1 MNRSTSDIALPTNQI
16 ADLLAENQMLREEI
30 RVAREAADITADL
43 VVKQFETSE
52 ALLARVQLANAET
65 QAVLDTALDTAIIVT
80 GLNGVIRLFSK
91 GAERLLGYHAQAVI
105 GKLTPLHFHVP
116 EEVDPL
122 LEGCGERGT
131 ENTQEIFH
139 ILADSTRNSRRE
151 WTYQRRD
158 GSRLPV
164 SLTVALMKDD
174 EGRPNGF
181 VGVAVDL
188 TERKQAEEAT
198 RQTLEEQAAIFESTS
213 LGIAFLK
220 NRIIV
225 KCNRVLDELFGYDS
239 GGLVGQLT
247 RVLYPDE
254 ESFLALGESYAKLA
268 VGETFRQV
276 VEFQRKDGSLFWCR
290 LSGSALSADLL
301 RGSVWMFED
310 VTMEHQAEEAIR
322 QAKEIAEEAT
332 RMKSDFL
339 ANMSHEIRTPMNAII
354 GMSHLAMKTELT
366 PRQRDYIKK
375 IQQSGQH
382 LLGIINDILDFSK
395 VEAGKLAVEQID
407 LDLDKVLDNVA
418 NLIAE
423 KATAKGLEL
432 VFDVA
437 ADVPGAL
444 IGDPLRLGQILINYC
459 NNAVKFTEQGEIS
472 IIVRKLEETDGEVVL
487 RFAVSDTGIGLTE
500 EQRGRLFQSFQQADA
515 STTRKYG
522 GTGLGLAISKQLAQL
537 MGGEVGV
544 SSAPGEGSTFW
555 FTARLVKGRERH
567 RNLLPN
573 PDLRGKRV
581 LVVDDNESARTV
593 LADMLGS
600 MTFAVSTVDSGQ
612 AAIDAVKVANDG
624 GTPFEIVFLDWQ
636 MPGMNGAETAI
647 RIRELGLADAPH
659 RLMVTAYGREEV
671 IRDAEEAGIESVLIK
686 PVTPSLLFDN
696 VMQVLG
702 QVGDEGTVE
711 AQTSSSVET
720 SLTALRG
727 SRILLVEDNEL
738 NQEVAYE
745 LLTDAGFAVDIA
757 EDGAIAVSMVQQAVY
772 DIVLMDMQMP
782 VMDGVAATMEIRK
795 LGRYNHIPIVAMT
808 ANAMLADKERCLA
821 AGMVDFVTKPIEPD
835 DLWAT
840 LIKWIKPRQTEASAP
855 AAPQVTAA
863 PQVGI
868 PEDVAGL
875 DTMLG
880 LKRVLGKT
888 GLYLNMLRKFVAG
901 QKNFPDLIEQALD
914 AGDWATAERLAHT
927 LKGVAGNIG
936 ASELQEEAGKLEA
949 ALKDRLSRET
959 VDDLL
964 ATPVA
969 LLGELIAELE
979 AKLPSER
986 AAKAAVAIDSEQLR
1000 AVCTRLAALL
1010 ADDDAEAGDV
1020 LDEHAD
1026 LLRTAFGDACRSIE
1040 DGICNFDFE
1049 TALAALKAAA
1059 SRIGLTL

>member
-1 MNRSTSDIALPTNQI
+1 MNRSTSDIALPGNQI
-16 ADLLAENQMLREEI
+16 ADLLAENRMLREEI

-43 VVKQFETSE
+43 VVKQFEASE

-65 QAVLDTALDTAIIVT
+65 QAVLDTALHTAIIVT
-80 GLNGVIRLFSK
+80 GLDGVIRLFSK
-91 GAERLLGYHAQAVI
+91 GAERLLGYPAQEVV

-116 EEVDPL
+116 EETDSL
-122 LEGCGERGT
+122 LAESGESGAGT
-131 ENTQEIFH
+131 APEIFRL
-139 ILADSTRNSRRE
+139 LADSARNGRRE
-151 WTYQRRD
+151 WTYRRRD
-158 GSRLPV
+158 GRRLPV
-164 SLTVALMKDD
+164 SLTVAPMKDA

-188 TERKQAEEAT
+188 TERKQAEEAM

-220 NRIIV
+220 NRVIV
-225 KCNRVLDELFGYDS
+225 KCNRELDELFGYGP
-239 GGLVGQLT
+239 GGLVGQPT
-247 RVLYPDE
+247 RGLYRDE
-254 ESFLALGESYAKLA
+254 EGYLAVGESYARLA
-268 VGETFRQV
+268 VGETYRQV
-276 VEFQRKDGSLFWCR
+276 VEFRRKDGTIFWCR
-290 LSGSALSADLL
+290 LSGSALSADLS

-310 VTMEHQAEEAIR
+310 VTLEHQAEEAMR

-354 GMSHLAMKTELT
+354 GMSHLAMKTDLT
-366 PRQRDYIKK
+366 PRQRDYMKK

-395 VEAGKLAVEQID
+395 VEAGKLAVERID

-444 IGDPLRLGQILINYC
+444 VGDPLRLGQILINYC
-459 NNAVKFTEQGEIS
+459 NNAVKFTERGEID
-472 IIVRKLEETDGEVVL
+472 IIVRKLEETGEEVVL
-487 RFAVSDTGIGLTE
+487 RFAVCDTGIGLTE

-544 SSAPGEGSTFW
+544 SSVPGEGSTFW
-555 FTARLVKGRERH
+555 FTARLGKGRERH

-593 LADMLGS
+593 LAEMLDS
-600 MTFAVSTVDSGQ
+600 MTFAVSAVDSGP

-624 GTPFEIVFLDWQ
+624 GKPFEIVFLDWQ
-636 MPGMNGAETAI
+636 MPGMNGAETAV

-671 IRDAEEAGIESVLIK
+671 IRDAEEAGIENVLIK
-686 PVTPSLLFDN
+686 PVTPSLLFDS

-702 QVGDEGTVE
+702 QLGDEGPAE
-711 AQTSSSVET
+711 AQASSSVKD
-720 SLTALRG
+720 SLAALRG

-745 LLTDAGFAVDIA
+745 LLTDAGFVVDIA
-757 EDGAIAVSMVQQAVY
+757 EDGAIAVSKVRQADY
-772 DIVLMDMQMP
+772 DVVLMDMHMP
-782 VMDGVAATMEIRK
+782 VMDGVTATVEIRK
-795 LGRYNHIPIVAMT
+795 LERCGHIPIVAMT

-821 AGMVDFVTKPIEPD
+821 AGMADFVTKPIEPD

-840 LIKWIKPRQTEASAP
+840 LIKWIKPRRAEAP
-855 AAPQVTAA
+855 AAPQAASA
-863 PQVGI
+863 PQADI
-868 PEDVAGL
+868 PQDVAGL
-875 DTMLG
+875 DTALG
-880 LKRVLGKT
+880 LRRVLGKT
-888 GLYLNMLRKFVAG
+888 GLYLNMLRKFAAG
-901 QKNFPDLIEQALD
+901 QKNVPDLIGQALD
-914 AGDWATAERLAHT
+914 ADDWATAERLAHT

-936 ASELQEEAGKLEA
+936 AGELQAEAGKLEA
-949 ALKDRLSRET
+949 ALKGRRSRET

-964 ATPVA
+964 AIPAA
-969 LLGELIAELE
+969 LLGELIVELE
-979 AKLPSER
+979 AKLPPER
-986 AAKAAVAIDSEQLR
+986 AATAAAAVDPERLK
-1000 AVCTRLAALL
+1000 AVCARLAALL

-1020 LDEHAD
+1020 FDGQAD
-1026 LLRTAFGDACRSIE
+1026 LLRAAFGDACRGIE
-1040 DGICNFDFE
+1040 DGIRNFDFE

-1059 SRIGLTL
+1059 SSVDLTL